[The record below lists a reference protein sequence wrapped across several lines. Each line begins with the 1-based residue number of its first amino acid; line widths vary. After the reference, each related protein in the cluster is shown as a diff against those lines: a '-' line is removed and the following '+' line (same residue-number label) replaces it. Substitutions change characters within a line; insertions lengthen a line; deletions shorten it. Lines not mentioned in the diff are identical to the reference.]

1 MNFDNDLVVGK
12 LRRWEKYL
20 AAYRL
25 PEWDAIPDFGLYM
38 EQVVQFLK
46 QYLDYLPPELRQ
58 TEPITA
64 AAINNYVRTKLLPEP
79 RKKRYYRIH
88 IAYLI
93 MICTLKQSLRLS
105 MLPTLLPGNLP
116 EEDVKTAYAA
126 FALRH
131 RHCAKYFL
139 EQVRLTAAA
148 MFDRAAAKEM
158 DALRQKLARSS
169 MTLAQHCQKQNTTP
183 EALEK
188 GFRAEAEKRIR
199 VMLAARA
206 IADALAARSEELE
219 NVTIGCSNI
228 IPPMTF
234 LDCANPDAFH
244 ISTYF
249 MGYEE
254 RRALKAGRAD
264 FTSVHL
270 GQVDTW
276 CHETFLPDIAFLDV
290 SLPDENGFV
299 SLSASGCCMH
309 PYIIEETQ
317 IGRASCRERV

>member
-12 LRRWEKYL
+12 LRRWEKFL

-38 EQVVQFLK
+38 EQVVQLLK

-105 MLPTLLPGNLP
+105 MLQTLLPGDLA
-116 EEDVKTAYAA
+116 EEDYAA

-131 RHCAKYFL
+131 QRCAKYFI

-148 MFDRAAAKEM
+148 MFDREVTTELNVRDTPEMIVSAAILSGFTNLFAE
-158 DALRQKLARSS
+158 KL
-169 MTLAQHCQKQNTTP
+169 MLLEGKTLADGGSIEVQK
-183 EALEK
+183 
-188 GFRAEAEKRIR
+188 
-199 VMLAARA
+199 
-206 IADALAARSEELE
+206 
-219 NVTIGCSNI
+219 
-228 IPPMTF
+228 
-234 LDCANPDAFH
+234 
-244 ISTYF
+244 
-249 MGYEE
+249 
-254 RRALKAGRAD
+254 
-264 FTSVHL
+264 
-270 GQVDTW
+270 
-276 CHETFLPDIAFLDV
+276 
-290 SLPDENGFV
+290 
-299 SLSASGCCMH
+299 
-309 PYIIEETQ
+309 
-317 IGRASCRERV
+317 

>member
-12 LRRWEKYL
+12 LRRWEKFL

-38 EQVVQFLK
+38 EQVVQLLK

-105 MLPTLLPGNLP
+105 MLQTLLPGDLA
-116 EEDVKTAYAA
+116 EEDVKKADAA

-131 RHCAKYFL
+131 QRCAKYFI

-148 MFDRAAAKEM
+148 MFDREVTTELNVRDTPEMIVSAAILSGFTNLFAE
-158 DALRQKLARSS
+158 KL
-169 MTLAQHCQKQNTTP
+169 MLLEGKTLADGGSIEVQK
-183 EALEK
+183 
-188 GFRAEAEKRIR
+188 
-199 VMLAARA
+199 
-206 IADALAARSEELE
+206 
-219 NVTIGCSNI
+219 
-228 IPPMTF
+228 
-234 LDCANPDAFH
+234 
-244 ISTYF
+244 
-249 MGYEE
+249 
-254 RRALKAGRAD
+254 
-264 FTSVHL
+264 
-270 GQVDTW
+270 
-276 CHETFLPDIAFLDV
+276 
-290 SLPDENGFV
+290 
-299 SLSASGCCMH
+299 
-309 PYIIEETQ
+309 
-317 IGRASCRERV
+317 